1 MSKTF
6 TKDRPAKFNN
16 NFKKKSK
23 NKNKNKNIP
32 IDSDEQYDDWKNNRN
47 RKDWSK

>member
-6 TKDRPAKFNN
+6 TKDRPIKFNGD
-16 NFKKKSK
+16 FKKKSK
-23 NKNKNKNIP
+23 NKNFP
-32 IDSDEQYDDWKNNRN
+32 IHTDEQNDDWKNNRN